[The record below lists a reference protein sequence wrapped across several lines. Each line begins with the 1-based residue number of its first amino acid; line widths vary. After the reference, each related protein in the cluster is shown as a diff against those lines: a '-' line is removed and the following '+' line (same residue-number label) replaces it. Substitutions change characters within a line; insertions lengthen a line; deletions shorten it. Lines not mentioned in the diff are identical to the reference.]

1 MKIRTE
7 LCAIHDVSD
16 CSCGYDP
23 DDWCEKCGSSAYYE
37 DCWSCGGEGGT
48 DGEELMMEDPLWY
61 SPDDFR
67 ACDVC
72 KGRGTFKM
80 CLNDKCGGE

>member
-1 MKIRTE
+1 MDTIN
-7 LCAIHDVSD
+7 VSD
-16 CSCGYDP
+16 YSCGYDP
-23 DDWCEKCGSSAYYE
+23 DDFCEKCGSSAYYE

-61 SPDDFR
+61 GPDDFR
-67 ACDVC
+67 TCDIC
-72 KGRGTFKM
+72 EGKGAFKM

>member
-1 MKIRTE
+1 M
-7 LCAIHDVSD
+7 ASHDVSD

-67 ACDVC
+67 TCDIC
-72 KGRGTFKM
+72 EGRGTFKM